1 MEHNVQLPDEY
12 DDIYRD
18 LEPFWGINPLY
29 LQKTREDLETRNGT
43 VVVEKTDRSPHIEV
57 VSHRLPS
64 DSAKQLTQIIRDI
77 LLLVE
82 DIEHHLPPFRAVFSP
97 HDGPSMVSDYR
108 VKSMALAAAANGS
121 SKLCLLTIEI
131 MLTIPSPET
140 RGFANSATV
149 WLAIGLSS
157 VFSSL
162 EIPHGSQ

>member
-18 LEPFWGINPLY
+18 LEPFWGIDPLY

-43 VVVEKTDRSPHIEV
+43 VVVEKTDRSPYVEV

-64 DSAKQLTQIIRDI
+64 DSAKQLTRIIQDI

-82 DIEHHLPPFRAVFSP
+82 DIGHHLPPFRAVFSP
-97 HDGPSMVSDYR
+97 HDGPNMLSDYR

-121 SKLCLLTIEI
+121 SKSCLLT
-131 MLTIPSPET
+131 LKSC
-140 RGFANSATV
+140 
-149 WLAIGLSS
+149 
-157 VFSSL
+157 
-162 EIPHGSQ
+162 